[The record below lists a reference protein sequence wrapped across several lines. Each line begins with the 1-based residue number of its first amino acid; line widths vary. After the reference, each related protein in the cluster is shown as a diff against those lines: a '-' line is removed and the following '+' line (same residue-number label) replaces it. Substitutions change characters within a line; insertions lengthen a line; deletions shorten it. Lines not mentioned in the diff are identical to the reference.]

1 MTETGQLAE
10 HLFELRL
17 LEVPL
22 ALRER
27 SRQHGAELL
36 REMEL
41 ISIGRSAGTVR
52 HELPERLLELAEEL
66 ERVYGPYVGANTDDL
81 DAALDRGDDTMPE
94 VVYHLPRSSVDL
106 VRHVD
111 DVLREVDDYCR
122 AGQELLTLAP
132 PADVVAYREW
142 VTSQVLGQAAG
153 EAPTPW
159 PVFASRRGVTP

>member
-1 MTETGQLAE
+1 MTVSED
-10 HLFELRL
+10 LFELRL

-41 ISIGRSAGTVR
+41 ISIGRAAGTVQ
-52 HELPERLLELAEEL
+52 HELPQRLRQLAEEL
-66 ERVYGPYVGANTDDL
+66 ERVYGPYVAGNTDDL

-94 VVYHLPRSSVDL
+94 VVYHLPRSSVEL

-111 DVLREVDDYCR
+111 DVLREVDEYCR

-132 PADVVAYREW
+132 PPDVVAYREW
-142 VTSQVLGQAAG
+142 VTGEVLGQAGG
-153 EAPTPW
+153 ESPTPW
-159 PVFASRRGVTP
+159 PVFASRRGLTP

>member
-1 MTETGQLAE
+1 MTAAE
-10 HLFELRL
+10 DLFELRL

-41 ISIGRSAGTVR
+41 ISMGHAAGTTR
-52 HELPERLLELAEEL
+52 HELPKRLVELAQEL
-66 ERVYGPYVGANTDDL
+66 ERVYGPYVGANTDEL

-94 VVYHLPRSSVDL
+94 MVYHLPRSSVIL
-106 VRHVD
+106 VKHVEGI
-111 DVLREVDDYCR
+111 LREVDDYCR

-132 PADVVAYREW
+132 PPDVVAYREW
-142 VTSQVLGQAAG
+142 VTREVLGQAAG
-153 EAPTPW
+153 ERPTPW
-159 PVFASRRGVTP
+159 PVFAARRGLPV

>member
-1 MTETGQLAE
+1 MTQTED
-10 HLFELRL
+10 LFEMRL
-17 LEVPL
+17 LDVPL

-41 ISIGRSAGTVR
+41 ICIGHAAGTIQ
-52 HELPERLLELAEEL
+52 HELPHRLLELAEEL
-66 ERVYGPYVGANTDDL
+66 ERVYGPYVGGNTDDL

-94 VVYHLPRSSVDL
+94 VVYRLPRSSVGL

-122 AGQELLTLAP
+122 AGKELLTLAP
-132 PADVVAYREW
+132 PPDVVAYREW
-142 VTSQVLGQAAG
+142 VTSQVLGQAGG

-159 PVFASRRGVTP
+159 PVFASRRGLTP

>member
-1 MTETGQLAE
+1 M
-10 HLFELRL
+10 RL
-17 LEVPL
+17 LDVPL

-27 SRQHGAELL
+27 SRQHGADLL

-41 ISIGRSAGTVR
+41 ISLGRAAGMTQ
-52 HELPERLLELAEEL
+52 HELPQRLMELSAEL

-81 DAALDRGDDTMPE
+81 DAALDRGDETMAE
-94 VVYHLPRSSVDL
+94 VVYRLPRGSLEL
-106 VRHVD
+106 VKHVD
-111 DVLREVDDYCR
+111 DILQEVDDYLR

-142 VTSQVLGQAAG
+142 VSREMQRQAAG

-159 PVFASRRGVTP
+159 PVFAARRGLDD

>member
-1 MTETGQLAE
+1 MTAPDD
-10 HLFELRL
+10 LFEVRL

-41 ISIGRSAGTVR
+41 ISMGRATGTT
-52 HELPERLLELAEEL
+52 HHQLPRRLVELAQEL
-66 ERVYGPYVGANTDDL
+66 ERVYGPYVGANTDEL
-81 DAALDRGDDTMPE
+81 DAALDRGDDTLAE
-94 VVYHLPRSSVDL
+94 VVYHLPTSSVAL
-106 VRHVD
+106 VRHVED
-111 DVLREVDDYCR
+111 ILREVDDYCR

-132 PADVVAYREW
+132 PLDVVAYREW

-153 EAPTPW
+153 EPPTPW
-159 PVFASRRGVTP
+159 PMFATRRGLPV